1 MLKDTKSLGNN
12 KAPACESRGFV
23 LKKKV
28 CFLTHLLFISIPQ
41 IGAVSSYHTLYSER
55 KPLYRIQLDLQ
66 VRIKKKYHDL
76 RNSSN
81 FKSKSLKKT
90 CTKIPLSLLRNLKL
104 IDPSL
109 YTLIPQ
115 HFDLTLFISS

>member
-1 MLKDTKSLGNN
+1 MFIAIHYYCMVFYFLNPRRITETADNDSLS
-12 KAPACESRGFV
+12 AV
-23 LKKKV
+23 
-28 CFLTHLLFISIPQ
+28 FISIPQ
-41 IGAVSSYHTLYSER
+41 IGAVSSFHTLYSER

-90 CTKIPLSLLRNLKL
+90 CTKSPLSLLRNLKL
-104 IDPSL
+104 IDPTL
-109 YTLIPQ
+109 YIKN
-115 HFDLTLFISS
+115 F